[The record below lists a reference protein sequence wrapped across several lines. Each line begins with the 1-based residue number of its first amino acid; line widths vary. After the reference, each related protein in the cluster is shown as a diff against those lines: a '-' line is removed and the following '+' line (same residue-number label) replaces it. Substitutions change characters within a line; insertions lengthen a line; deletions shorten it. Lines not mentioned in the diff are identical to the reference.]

1 MALKIFNTL
10 NASKKTRNGAATIT
24 LSANSASTISA
35 AAVASIGLKAGDKIS
50 IAQDEDDERKWYIF
64 KDPKNGFELRE
75 PVNVKSL
82 LFNSS
87 ATGEIACSIYDVD
100 VKKVKGV
107 FIKTEVIDKVTYYLF
122 ILPKSV

>member
-10 NASKKTRNGAATIT
+10 NASKSMRGGASTIT

-35 AAVASIGLKAGDKIS
+35 AAVANIGLKSGDKIS

-75 PVNVKSL
+75 QLNVKTL

-87 ATGEIACSIYDVD
+87 ATGKAACAIYDAD
-100 VKKVKGV
+100 VKRVKGT
-107 FIKTEVIDKVTYYLF
+107 FIKAEVIDKVTYYPF